1 MLVWTHAG
9 SLRPRWTDIEIERVR
24 EMEIERAIDRDI
36 HTLYPLE
43 KKRSA
48 KARPMPLEA
57 PVTRHTLA
65 ALIEIIWGVRCC
77 KLTQSYC
84 ISILHEKKDTQDG
97 TASFQL
103 NLCSIPPS
111 NTRVLR

>member
-1 MLVWTHAG
+1 MERVVVASKCSGDRRKIVLVWTHAG
-9 SLRPRWTDIEIERVR
+9 SRRPRWTDIEIERVR

-65 ALIEIIWGVRCC
+65 ALIEIN
-77 KLTQSYC
+77 K
-84 ISILHEKKDTQDG
+84 
-97 TASFQL
+97 
-103 NLCSIPPS
+103 
-111 NTRVLR
+111 